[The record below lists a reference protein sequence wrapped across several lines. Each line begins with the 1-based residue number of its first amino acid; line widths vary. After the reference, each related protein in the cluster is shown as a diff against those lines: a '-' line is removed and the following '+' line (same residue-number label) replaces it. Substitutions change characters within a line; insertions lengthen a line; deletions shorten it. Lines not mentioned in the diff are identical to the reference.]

1 METSILR
8 AHDMNAVAGR
18 WSLLADS
25 LYSLPNWLRTAESRA
40 AGDRHYSVLD
50 GEPAPRGGL
59 VAYHMTEKSW
69 FYNNPVAQLL
79 RPDPAMRPFL
89 TPEERQ
95 RLSDHAG
102 QLEKAESQLYPA
114 LVSVLPSGYLPGLLM
129 APGADDGVIGE
140 LADELEHVRTEQGM
154 GTAAVMHVPERDTVV
169 RDALERRGY
178 LRYVSVGD
186 CVLPVSWPDFD
197 GYLEG
202 LRSPRPTR
210 IRREIRGFEESGA
223 SLRETTLD
231 DLDDRHAQLHC
242 EHLRRYGHDVHVEGS
257 HALISSIRSNP
268 TGRGRVLEAWRG
280 NTLAGFV
287 VCYEANR
294 VFHPKMIGV
303 GSEEK
308 KAFTYF
314 NLCYYGLIRIAA
326 REDVH
331 SIVYGPESYEAKA
344 FRGCALER
352 RISYIRVPEDLRDA
366 VAGTAAVI
374 DAAGRRRLDSF
385 AWQT

>member
-1 METSILR
+1 METPILR
-8 AHDMNAVAGR
+8 AQDMNAVAGR
-18 WSLLADS
+18 WSLLAES
-25 LYSLPNWLRTAESRA
+25 LYSLPNWLRTAESRES
-40 AGDRHYSVLD
+40 GDRHYSVLD
-50 GEPAPRGGL
+50 GELGPRGGL

-69 FYNNPVAQLL
+69 FYNNPVAQLV
-79 RPDPAMRPFL
+79 RQDPALRPFL
-89 TPEERQ
+89 TPEEQQ

-102 QLEKAESQLYPA
+102 RLEKAGNRLSPA
-114 LVSVLPSGYLPGLLM
+114 LVSVLPRGYLPGLLR

-140 LADELEHVRTEQGM
+140 LVDELEHLRTEQGLE
-154 GTAAVMHVPERDTVV
+154 TAAVMHVPEQDTVL
-169 RDALERRGY
+169 RGALEHRGY
-178 LRYVSVGD
+178 VSYVSVGD

-197 GYLEG
+197 GYLDG

-223 SLRETTLD
+223 TLRETTVD

-242 EHLRRYGHDVHVEGS
+242 EHLRRYGHDVHVGGS
-257 HALISSIRSNP
+257 RALISSIQSNP

-280 NTLAGFV
+280 DILVGFV
-287 VCYEANR
+287 VFYEANR

-303 GSEEK
+303 GPDER

-326 REDVH
+326 HEDVH

-344 FRGCALER
+344 FRGCTLER
-352 RISYIRVPEDLRDA
+352 RISCIRVPEDLRDD
-366 VAGTAAVI
+366 VAGTAALI